1 MTVTLRA
8 GVAAVLT
15 AGAILGTA
23 VADVTLTAVS
33 ARAAVTARAA
43 MTRAGGVKPKAPGKG
58 GTKPK
63 ATGQGAP
70 TPQAARSQCVGF
82 SRAVSPAV
90 PWVQQELEPS
100 SVWRMT
106 QGTGQIV
113 AVLDSGVSAKAPA
126 LAGAVLPGLDVG
138 TSQPADTDCGGHGTF
153 VAGTIA
159 ARSQPGSGFAGIA
172 PQARILPVNV
182 LNPNQL
188 DSGNL
193 VPSADVAA
201 GIDYAVS
208 HGATVID
215 VSPSVNPKPSP
226 ALQAAVANALASNV
240 VVIAAVASAELNQAN
255 EVSYPAAYPGVLAV
269 AAVDAAGTAQ
279 TAVTPGVRVD
289 LAAPGSAITSIG
301 PVGPGQVTAS
311 GAALATGYVAGTAA
325 LVRSYYPQLSAAQV
339 AQRLELTASP
349 PGTSVP
355 SPQVGYGIV
364 SPYNAVTTVLP
375 QESGGRAPGVPPSPT
390 LRLPAVQPSD
400 SWPLT
405 AAVIICGVVV
415 LAMIIAL
422 VSARIVRSGRR
433 RGWRPPPPPDYTR
446 PADS

>member
-1 MTVTLRA
+1 MPVCWRA

-15 AGAILGTA
+15 AGVILGSA
-23 VADVTLTAVS
+23 VADVTLTAVT
-33 ARAAVTARAA
+33 ARAAVTARKTVTA
-43 MTRAGGVKPKAPGKG
+43 AGGVKTKAPSKG
-58 GTKPK
+58 RTKPK
-63 ATGQGAP
+63 ATAKGGPPAIK
-70 TPQAARSQCVGF
+70 SQCVGY
-82 SRAVSPAV
+82 SRAVSPAM
-90 PWVQQELEPS
+90 PWAQQELQPS
-100 SVWRMT
+100 SVWRLT
-106 QGTGQIV
+106 QGAGQTV

-126 LAGAVLPGLDVG
+126 LAGAVLAGLDVG
-138 TSQPADTDCGGHGTF
+138 TRQPADTDCGGHGTF

-215 VSPSVNPKPSP
+215 VSPSVNPKPSA
-226 ALQAAVANALASNV
+226 ALQAAVASALARNV
-240 VVIAAVASAELNQAN
+240 VVIAAVASSELNQAN
-255 EVSYPAAYPGVLAV
+255 EVSYPAAYPGVVAV
-269 AAVDAAGTAQ
+269 AAVDASGAAQ

-311 GAALATGYVAGTAA
+311 GAALATGYVAGSAA

-375 QESGGRAPGVPPSPT
+375 QESGGRAPAAPPPPAI
-390 LRLPAVQPSD
+390 RLPAAAAPD
-400 SWPLT
+400 TWPLT
-405 AAVIICGVVV
+405 AAAIICAVVV
-415 LAMIIAL
+415 LAMIIAV
-422 VSARIVRSGRR
+422 VSVRIVRSGRR
-433 RGWRPPPPPDYTR
+433 RGWRPPPPPDYIR
-446 PADS
+446 PSG